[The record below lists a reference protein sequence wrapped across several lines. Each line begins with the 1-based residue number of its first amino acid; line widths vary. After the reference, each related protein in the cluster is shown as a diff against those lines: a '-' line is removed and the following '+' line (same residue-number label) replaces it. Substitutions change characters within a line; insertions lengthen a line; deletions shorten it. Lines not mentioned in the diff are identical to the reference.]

1 MRLLLLTCAAASVA
15 AASAAAANPVSAT
28 MATSSTKPVVDVPW
42 RYTITVKSQAGH
54 PLAARAR
61 LQVLRGTHLVG
72 CWRRTAIVRCTR
84 PEVGTWI
91 PFTGRRTRG
100 AILWPKRWV
109 RLQLTFRAVV
119 VTGTHVLL
127 LRAPVTVRSTP

>member
-15 AASAAAANPVSAT
+15 AATASAANPVSAT
-28 MATSSTKPVVDVPW
+28 MMTSSTKPLVDVPW
-42 RYTITVKSQAGH
+42 RYTITVKSQAGQA
-54 PLAARAR
+54 LAARAR

-84 PEVGTWI
+84 AEVGTWI
-91 PFTGRRTRG
+91 PFTGRRTG